1 MDFSLLVELVQKYGY
16 FSMFLFNWLLLF
28 GLPIPNEVAAS
39 FTGVLTELNGFNV
52 ITAFI
57 SAYLGLITATLF
69 AFSIGKYFGP
79 RLIIRLNRTRMQ
91 RPIQTFSEFLDKRG
105 NLAIGFS
112 FFLPGIRW
120 AMPYVVGANQVSYK
134 IFLTYALPSSFLW
147 MMIYFQLGR
156 TFPYAYGMIIENIQV
171 LLITLMVVMISI
183 LLFRYWFKQR
193 KVKKGLS

>member
-39 FTGVLTELNGFNV
+39 FTGVLTELNGFNPFK
-52 ITAFI
+52 AFI
-57 SAYLGLITATLF
+57 SAYVGLITATLF

-79 RLIIRLNRTRMQ
+79 RLIKRLNRTRMQ
-91 RPIQTFSEFLDKRG
+91 RPIHAFSEFLDKRG
-105 NLAIGFS
+105 NLAIGLS

-120 AMPYVVGANQVSYK
+120 AMPYVVGANQISYTT
-134 IFLTYALPSSFLW
+134 FLKYAIPSSLIW

-156 TFPYAYGMIIENIQV
+156 TFPYAYKMIIENIQMMLIAVTV
-171 LLITLMVVMISI
+171 LIISI
-183 LLFRYWFKQR
+183 ILTRYWLKQR
-193 KVKKGLS
+193 KVKKGMS